1 MKAADACGMPIE
13 FAATDYC
20 DMAHK
25 AMPVK
30 QPVAKTLRDIDAAQ
44 HETGSQNV
52 AALERGSAIA

>member
-1 MKAADACGMPIE
+1 MPIE

-30 QPVAKTLRDIDAAQ
+30 QPVAKTMRDIDAAQ
-44 HETGSQNV
+44 HETDSQNV

>member
-13 FAATDYC
+13 FDATDYC

-30 QPVAKTLRDIDAAQ
+30 PPVAKNLRDIDAAQ
-44 HETGSQNV
+44 HETDSHNV
-52 AALERGSAIA
+52 SALERGSAIA